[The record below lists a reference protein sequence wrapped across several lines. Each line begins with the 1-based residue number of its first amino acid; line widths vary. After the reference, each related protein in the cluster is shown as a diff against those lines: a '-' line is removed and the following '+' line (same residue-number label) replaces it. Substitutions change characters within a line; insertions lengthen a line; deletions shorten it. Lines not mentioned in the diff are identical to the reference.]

1 MKKILVII
9 IAIASLSA
17 SAAFF
22 QRKAAK
28 SERLREVT
36 PSVGEIAL
44 SFRETGTVSPRNRIE
59 LKPPVSGRV
68 EEVLITEGRKVKK
81 GEIIAWMSSSDRA
94 ALLDAARAKGEAEL
108 NKWND
113 VYKPTPIIAPL
124 DGFIIA
130 RSKEPGQSVTM
141 SDVIAVMAD
150 TLIVKAS
157 VDETDLRYITI
168 GRTVEISLDAYPGKK
183 FDGIIEHVAYESELI
198 NNVTV
203 YEVNIRPL
211 SVPSA
216 FRAGMTAT
224 VEITAKKNEH
234 ALLLPLDALVNRNG
248 AKFVLLKTNTKKPRY
263 APVETGII
271 SGKTAEIISGITQDD
286 VVLMP
291 RNDTAREKRTSTR
304 MGGIPGMGRH

>member
-1 MKKILVII
+1 MKKILIII
-9 IAIASLSA
+9 IALASVTA
-17 SAAFF
+17 TAAFF

-28 SERLREVT
+28 AQRLREVA
-36 PSVGEIAL
+36 PSVGSIAL

-68 EEVLITEGRKVKK
+68 EDVLITEGRKVKK

-130 RSKEPGQSVTM
+130 RAKEPGQSVTM

-157 VDETDLRYITI
+157 VDETDLRYIAI
-168 GRTVEISLDAYPGKK
+168 GQTVEISLDAYPGKK
-183 FDGIIEHVAYESELI
+183 FGGIVEHVAYESELI

-211 SVPSA
+211 SVPTA

-224 VEITAKKNEH
+224 VEVTAKKNER
-234 ALLLPLDALVNRNG
+234 ALLLPLEAIVARNG
-248 AKFVLLKTNTKKPRY
+248 GKFVMLKTNTKKPRY

-271 SGKTAEIISGITQDD
+271 SGKTAEIISGITEGDT
-286 VVLMP
+286 VLMP
-291 RNDTAREKRTSTR
+291 QNDAREKKTSTR
-304 MGGIPGMGRH
+304 MGGIPGMGRR

>member
-1 MKKILVII
+1 MKKILIII
-9 IAIASLSA
+9 IALASVTA
-17 SAAFF
+17 TAAFF

-28 SERLREVT
+28 AQRLREVT
-36 PSVGEIAL
+36 PSVGSIAL

-68 EEVLITEGRKVKK
+68 EDVLITEGRKVKK

-113 VYKPTPIIAPL
+113 VYKPTPIIAR
-124 DGFIIA
+124 A
-130 RSKEPGQSVTM
+130 KEPGQSVTM

-157 VDETDLRYITI
+157 VDETDLRYIAI
-168 GRTVEISLDAYPGKK
+168 GQTVEISLDAYPGKK
-183 FDGIIEHVAYESELI
+183 FGGIVEHVAYESELI

-211 SVPSA
+211 SVPTA

-224 VEITAKKNEH
+224 VEVTAKKNER
-234 ALLLPLDALVNRNG
+234 ALLLPLEAIVARNG
-248 AKFVLLKTNTKKPRY
+248 GKFVMLKTNTKKPRY

-271 SGKTAEIISGITQDD
+271 SGKTAEIISGITEGDT
-286 VVLMP
+286 VLMP
-291 RNDTAREKRTSTR
+291 QNDAREKKTSTR
-304 MGGIPGMGRH
+304 MGGIPGMGRR